1 MEYSIQELSRLSGV
15 TTRTLRWY
23 DQIGLLKPSRVA
35 ESGYRYYGGAE
46 VDRLQD
52 ILYYRAL
59 GVELAQIKECLDD
72 PSFDRLA
79 ALRNHLAA
87 LEAERER
94 LEQLIRSVKDTIGAE
109 ERNEIMS
116 DEQKFEA
123 FKRRTVT
130 HNEEVYGAEIRTK
143 YGDQEVDEANAAVMG
158 LTQAQ
163 YQEWTD
169 LGREIQERLEAAVQ
183 AGLSPED
190 QEGKEITAL
199 HRRWLTITGKQY
211 DPARHRGIAELY
223 VMDERFTAYYDKRVP
238 GRGSLGEVRMK
249 QALGFSPGAFGCLML
264 FSASGKRLPVPPP
277 GGVEEVGRGWP
288 HPLHR
293 AGEMDGHLGSRH
305 KLSVLSKR
313 YWISRTG
320 IPPISSSV

>member
-59 GVELAQIKECLDD
+59 GVELARIKECLDD

-94 LEQLIRSVKDTIGAE
+94 LEQLIRSVKDTIGAGD
-109 ERNEIMS
+109 RNESMS

-123 FKRRTVT
+123 FKQRAVA
-130 HNEEVYGAEIRTK
+130 HNEEVYGAEIRSK
-143 YGDQEVDEANAAVMG
+143 YGDQEVDEANAAVMN

-163 YQEWTD
+163 YQEWTN

-183 AGLSPED
+183 AGTSPES
-190 QEGKEITAL
+190 EAGREITAL
-199 HRRWLTITGKQY
+199 HRRWLTITGTPY
-211 DPARHRGIAELY
+211 DPAKHRGIAELY
-223 VMDERFTAYYDKRVP
+223 VMDERFTGYYDKQVP
-238 GRGSLGEVRMK
+238 GCARFLRDAIIHWAK
-249 QALGFSPGAFGCLML
+249 
-264 FSASGKRLPVPPP
+264 
-277 GGVEEVGRGWP
+277 
-288 HPLHR
+288 
-293 AGEMDGHLGSRH
+293 
-305 KLSVLSKR
+305 
-313 YWISRTG
+313 
-320 IPPISSSV
+320 

>member
-35 ESGYRYYGGAE
+35 ESGYRYYGRAE

-59 GVELAQIKECLDD
+59 GVELARIKECLDD

-79 ALRNHLAA
+79 ALRNHLTA
-87 LEAERER
+87 LEAEQER

-123 FKRRTVT
+123 FKQRAIA
-130 HNEEVYGAEIRTK
+130 HNEKVYGAETRAK
-143 YGDQEVDEANAAVMG
+143 YGDREVDEANAAAMN

-163 YQEWTD
+163 YQEGTE
-169 LGREIQERLEAAVQ
+169 LGRVIPEQLEAAGQTGRSARGEV
-183 AGLSPED
+183 GTER
-190 QEGKEITAL
+190 TAL
-199 HRRWLTITGKQY
+199 HRRWLTITGNRYEPDK
-211 DPARHRGIAELY
+211 HRGIAELY
-223 VMDERFTAYYDKRVP
+223 VDDPRFTAYYDKAVP
-238 GRGSLGEVRMK
+238 GCARFLRDAVVCWAK
-249 QALGFSPGAFGCLML
+249 
-264 FSASGKRLPVPPP
+264 
-277 GGVEEVGRGWP
+277 
-288 HPLHR
+288 
-293 AGEMDGHLGSRH
+293 
-305 KLSVLSKR
+305 
-313 YWISRTG
+313 
-320 IPPISSSV
+320 

>member
-59 GVELAQIKECLDD
+59 GVELARIKECLDD

-79 ALRNHLAA
+79 ALRSHLAA
-87 LEAERER
+87 LEAERDR
-94 LEQLIRSVKDTIGAE
+94 LEQLIRSVKDTIEAE

-123 FKRRTVT
+123 FKQRAVA
-130 HNEEVYGAEIRTK
+130 HIEEVYGAETRAR
-143 YGDQEVDEANAAVMG
+143 YGDKEVDEANAAVMN
-158 LTQAQ
+158 LTREQ

-169 LGREIQERLEAAVQ
+169 LGREIQKRLEAAVRSEV
-183 AGLSPED
+183 LPESETGRD
-190 QEGKEITAL
+190 ITAL
-199 HRRWLTITGKQY
+199 HRRWLTITGTPY
-211 DPARHRGIAELY
+211 DPARHRGIAALY
-223 VMDERFTAYYDKRVP
+223 IADPRFMAYYDKAVP
-238 GRGSLGEVRMK
+238 GCAR
-249 QALGFSPGAFGCLML
+249 F
-264 FSASGKRLPVPPP
+264 
-277 GGVEEVGRGWP
+277 
-288 HPLHR
+288 
-293 AGEMDGHLGSRH
+293 
-305 KLSVLSKR
+305 LSDAVAHWAK
-313 YWISRTG
+313 
-320 IPPISSSV
+320 

>member
-35 ESGYRYYGGAE
+35 ESGYRYYGRVE

-59 GVELAQIKECLDD
+59 GVELARIKECLDD

-87 LEAERER
+87 LEAKRER
-94 LEQLIRSVKDTIGAE
+94 LEQLIRSAKDTIGAE
-109 ERNEIMS
+109 ERNEIMN

-123 FKRRTVT
+123 FKQRAVT
-130 HNEEVYGAEIRTK
+130 HNEEVYGAEIRAK
-143 YGDQEVDEANAAVMG
+143 YGDQEVDEANAAVMN
-158 LTQAQ
+158 LTQEQ

-183 AGLSPED
+183 AGLSPES
-190 QEGKEITAL
+190 EAGKEITAL
-199 HRRWLTITGKQY
+199 HCQWLTITGNRY

-238 GRGSLGEVRMK
+238 G
-249 QALGFSPGAFGCLML
+249 C
-264 FSASGKRLPVPPP
+264 ASFLRDAVVHWVK
-277 GGVEEVGRGWP
+277 
-288 HPLHR
+288 
-293 AGEMDGHLGSRH
+293 
-305 KLSVLSKR
+305 
-313 YWISRTG
+313 
-320 IPPISSSV
+320 